1 MHPQKT
7 DNIMAK
13 KSTKV
18 TQSDERLENVE
29 GALNRT
35 EQWFENNSKALIIAL
50 IAIIVITL
58 GIIGYLKYIKAPREL
73 KAQDEMF
80 MAQRYFQMDS
90 LNLALNGDG
99 NFYGFLDIID
109 NYGSTKAGN
118 IAHYYA
124 GICYLNLGDFES
136 AIAQLKKFSGKD
148 EIVTAMAI
156 GAMGDAYMEIGDQQK
171 AANQYNKA
179 AKVRTNDFTT
189 PIFMLKAAQTYEMM
203 GDYKNALQGYEL
215 LKKEYPLS
223 QESRDIDKYI
233 GRVKE
238 KLSI

>member
-1 MHPQKT
+1 MHPQKI

-35 EQWFENNSKALIIAL
+35 EQWFENNSKTLIIAL
-50 IAIIVITL
+50 IAIIVVTL
-58 GIIGYLKYIKAPREL
+58 GVIGYLKYIKAPREL

-118 IAHYYA
+118 VAHYYA

>member
-1 MHPQKT
+1 
-7 DNIMAK
+7 MAK

-35 EQWFENNSKALIIAL
+35 EQWFENNSKTLIIAL
-50 IAIIVITL
+50 IAIIVVTL
-58 GIIGYLKYIKAPREL
+58 GVIGYLKYIKAPREL

-118 IAHYYA
+118 VAHYYA

>member
-1 MHPQKT
+1 
-7 DNIMAK
+7 MAK

>member
-1 MHPQKT
+1 
-7 DNIMAK
+7 MAK

-35 EQWFENNSKALIIAL
+35 EQWFENNSKTLIIAL
-50 IAIIVITL
+50 IAIIVVTL
-58 GIIGYLKYIKAPREL
+58 GVIGYLKYIKAPREL